1 MRNRFFINRGAGLI
15 LAKVS
20 DLAVDF
26 GEGFLANGAVFG
38 EFDWLFVAG
47 AKVGEDFEDF
57 GDDVAGF
64 VNDDAV
70 ADAEVFALDLVFV
83 VKSGAGNGRAI
94 DEGWFED
101 GDGCDGAGAADLEE
115 DIEDAAGDFLG
126 GEFVSDGV
134 ARGFGGLPHLG
145 LGFEVVDFDD
155 DAVDVIR
162 QFLAFFNPTMAMGDD
177 LFDVGEFFGVG
188 FGRKAEVVEGF

>member
-1 MRNRFFINRGAGLI
+1 MGDGFFINRGAGLI

-20 DLAVDF
+20 NLAVDF
-26 GEGFLANGAVFG
+26 GEGFLANWAVFG
-38 EFDWLFVAG
+38 EFDWCFVAG
-47 AKVGEDFEDF
+47 AEVGEDFEDF

-70 ADAEVFALDLVFV
+70 ANAEVFALDFVFV
-83 VKSGAGNGRAI
+83 MQGGAGNGGAI

-101 GDGCDGAGAADLEE
+101 SDGCDGASAADLKD
-115 DIEDAAGDFLG
+115 DIENAAGDFLG
-126 GEFVSDGV
+126 REFVGDGV

-145 LGFEVVDFDD
+145 LGFEVVDFDN

-162 QFLAFFNPTMAMGDD
+162 QFLAFFDPAMAMVDH

-188 FGRKAEVVEGF
+188 FGGKAEVFEGF